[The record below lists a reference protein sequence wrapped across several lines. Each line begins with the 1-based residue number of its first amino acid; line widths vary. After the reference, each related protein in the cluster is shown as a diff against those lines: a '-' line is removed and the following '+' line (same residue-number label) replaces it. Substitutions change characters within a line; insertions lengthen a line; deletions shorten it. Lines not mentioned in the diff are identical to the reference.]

1 MLPKIK
7 LQNLYKYF
15 FYFFVFFLPFQTRK
29 VFLTPYSFYTGDFTE
44 YGNIFMYF
52 SDILFILA
60 LVSLCFF
67 NRDLIKNRLI
77 ELKSKGGNHQDRGTF
92 VILFGFALW
101 VFLSVFCSQQY
112 LILSLFKFCKIFE
125 MLLLMFFVYIT
136 FSKEKFF
143 ITSLFIVSLSGF
155 FQSFLAIYQFLHQK
169 SVFTLPLLHKI
180 TGETILSPA
189 FSGIAK
195 IVFEGEKMI
204 RAYGT
209 FPHPNIL
216 GGFLVFSIFIT
227 VYLYHEHRND
237 YLSSKYQ
244 LGNVKIQQYIISSFW
259 LVMFSSQF
267 LALFFSFS
275 RSAWLGFA
283 IGMCIFAFIYFKYSK
298 IVSRETITS
307 IYLVKQLRTHK
318 ELYLSVLFI
327 FVLAAGNMDLVFG
340 RILQDVALAENTNVL
355 FLPHNEVFDD
365 RIFFNNVSRETIL
378 HNPLF
383 GSGPGTSIFQ
393 IKDYLDEFNT
403 NVVLESWQYQPAHN
417 IYFLCASEIGV
428 IGSLLLFYAILK
440 TIVYRMKTIVSRETI
455 YKNKIL
461 KLYMISILIV
471 FMIIGMFDHYF
482 WTSQQGAMIFWLTF
496 GMIIV

>member
-1 MLPKIK
+1 MLPKIQ

-15 FYFFVFFLPFQTRK
+15 FYFFLFFLPFQTRK

-44 YGNIFMYF
+44 YGNVFLYF
-52 SDILFILA
+52 SDILFVLA
-60 LVSLCFF
+60 LISLCLF
-67 NRDLIKNRLI
+67 NGGLIKNRLI
-77 ELKSKGGNHQDRGTF
+77 DLESKSDNHQDRGIF
-92 VILFGFALW
+92 VVLLGFVLC
-101 VFLSVFCSQQY
+101 VFLSVFCSEQY
-112 LILSLFKFCKIFE
+112 FVLSLFKFCKIFE

-136 FSKEKFF
+136 FGKERFF

-155 FQSFLAIYQFLHQK
+155 FQSLLAIYQFLYQK
-169 SVFTLPLLHKI
+169 SIFTLPLLHKI

-195 IVFEGEKMI
+195 IVFERERMI

-227 VYLYHEHRND
+227 VYLYYEHRND

-244 LGNVKIQQYIISSFW
+244 LGNVKIQRNVISFFW
-259 LVMFSSQF
+259 LFMFLSQF
-267 LALFFSFS
+267 LALLLSFS

-283 IGMCIFAFIYFKYSK
+283 IGIFIFAFIYFKYSK
-298 IVSRETITS
+298 IVSRETIAS
-307 IYLVKQLRTHK
+307 VYLVKHLRTHK
-318 ELYLSVLFI
+318 ELYLSILFI
-327 FVLAAGNMDLVFG
+327 LVLAISNMNLVFG
-340 RILQDVALAENTNVL
+340 RIMQDVSLAENTNVL

-393 IKDYLDEFNT
+393 IKDYLYELNT
-403 NVVLESWQYQPAHN
+403 NVVLESWQYQPTHN

-428 IGSLLLFYAILK
+428 IGSLLLFYATLK
-440 TIVYRMKTIVSRETI
+440 TIVYRIKKIVSRETI

-461 KLYMISILIV
+461 KLYMISVLIV

-482 WTSQQGAMIFWLTF
+482 WTSQQGAMMFWLTF